1 MKIFGREYEEIGSD
15 EKGLI
20 LKGKVKIKWGNKF
33 IDLLNSDGNINCHSD
48 NINLDNINERLNM
61 LEQEINEIKNKL
73 K

>member
-1 MKIFGREYEEIGSD
+1 MKIFGRDYEEIGSD

-33 IDLLNSDGNINCHSD
+33 IDLLNSDGNINFHPD
-48 NINLDNINERLNM
+48 NTNLDNINERLNM
-61 LEQEINEIKNKL
+61 LEQEINEIKSKL